1 MSLVLRNETRKITP
15 KKLILD
21 RKCFKERHENCKDE
35 TKVQTMVHKTPHI
48 NLNIEQQEFH
58 KNVDEIR
65 FSVRVAF
72 IHGVCYKISGILP
85 KYKKKH

>member
-1 MSLVLRNETRKITP
+1 MSLVLRNEPRKITP

-48 NLNIEQQEFH
+48 NLNIEQ
-58 KNVDEIR
+58 
-65 FSVRVAF
+65 
-72 IHGVCYKISGILP
+72 
-85 KYKKKH
+85 